1 MRQYCET
8 EFGIT
13 DVSPVFCEP
22 FRQWIVQDD
31 FCQGRPEFEK
41 LDPALQ
47 ANIAFVDDVAPYELM
62 KIRILNGGHAALCY
76 PSALLGVE
84 FVHNSMEHPVI
95 SQFLDTLE
103 RTELIPTV
111 PAIPDGTDLPSYWD
125 IIAER
130 FANPTIDD
138 TIARNC
144 YDGASRQPKFIV
156 PPAKDALEMGGK
168 IDGLALVSAMWC
180 RYCQGTTESGDPVPS
195 TDPQWDR
202 LTELAQRAKEEPTVW
217 LTELND
223 VYGDA
228 VGNSP
233 VFAEAFTKAL
243 NKINKDGV
251 EAAML
256 AYIGNKKQTPPLPL

>member
-1 MRQYCET
+1 
-8 EFGIT
+8 
-13 DVSPVFCEP
+13 
-22 FRQWIVQDD
+22 
-31 FCQGRPEFEK
+31 
-41 LDPALQ
+41 
-47 ANIAFVDDVAPYELM
+47 M
-62 KIRILNGGHAALCY
+62 KIRILNGGHATLSY

-84 FVHNSMEHPVI
+84 YVHNSMEHPTI
-95 SQFLDTLE
+95 SAFLDKVE
-103 RTELIPTV
+103 RNELIPTV
-111 PAIPDGTDLPSYWD
+111 PPVPDGTDLPSYWD

-180 RYCQGTTESGDPVPS
+180 RYCEGTTESGEPVPS

-202 LTELAQRAKEEPTVW
+202 LTALAKRAKEEEPALW

-223 VYGDA
+223 VYGDV
-228 VGNSP
+228 VGQSP
-233 VFAEAFTKAL
+233 VFAAAFTKAL
-243 NKINKDGV
+243 NKIYADGV
-251 EAAML
+251 EAAMKE
-256 AYIGNKKQTPPLPL
+256 YIANN